1 MPFVRVT
8 KKSATWARTS
18 SRSKSMPASAY
29 VASEASTAPM
39 SDTGRPASSM
49 AVMPMALRRSANGS
63 DEPVGPWPTANRPQ
77 TVSSLSAMATTR
89 PTSDAGGSSPEKRGR

>member
-1 MPFVRVT
+1 
-8 KKSATWARTS
+8 
-18 SRSKSMPASAY
+18 
-29 VASEASTAPM
+29 M

-49 AVMPMALRRSANGS
+49 ATMPMALRRSANGS

-77 TVSSLSAMATTR
+77 MVSSLSAMATTR